1 MMSYKNSGGEEKK
14 EEGDGPRKPVPT
26 PLPGVPGGQKVPFFW
41 AVFGGTFGHPP
52 QNFS

>member
-1 MMSYKNSGGEEKK
+1 MSYINAKK
-14 EEGDGPRKPVPT
+14 MMVPGPVPT
-26 PLPGVPGGQKVPFFW
+26 PLPGVPGGQKVPFFR